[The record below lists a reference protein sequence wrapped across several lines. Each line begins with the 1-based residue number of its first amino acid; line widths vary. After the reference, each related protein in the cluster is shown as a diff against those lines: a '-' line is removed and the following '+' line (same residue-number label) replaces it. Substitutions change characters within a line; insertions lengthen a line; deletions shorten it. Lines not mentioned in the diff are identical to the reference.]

1 MISATHPPFSRRKIT
16 FKSLLCAA
24 LLAVIFVVASCGGVE
39 PDDDS
44 YAPPVEIPDSGD
56 NAGNTGDGGN
66 QGANEDNTGNGG
78 NQGNQGDQG
87 NQGNQGDQGN
97 QGGQGNENQDP
108 DPDTPEKPEIATT
121 QSILKDILGEDTYN
135 SLSGKLS
142 SNITLTA
149 QTIVDVTD
157 IFPVLEEAVNNS
169 TKKDEVKKTLSA
181 KGEDVKVALV
191 AEVENKISIKRK
203 PAEYEGFLENK
214 GTNTYTP
221 TTIYDGYGY
230 EISANGNMNIIL
242 SGKFNYFYEHIESLK
257 GNIDISKLEI
267 YSDKL
272 KGWDDDLKLLSSS
285 LKKEIYDKFSL
296 NNKTIDALPKLSFGL
311 YNDDYDYGL
320 KDFMEMYDKYNSS
333 EKMQITGNFSDVE
346 FDGSKL
352 VSNSS
357 GYTLFSNNTAKTSND
372 SSIKSITAD
381 ELVKLSNKYGIH
393 KIKNIIVSGS
403 SSVNSVNWTNLTNVI
418 FEGDMSKLT
427 INNKTNLNGIVYFKD
442 LPYENNTESFV
453 KGSLKL
459 DKIADTIKV
468 SGGGE
473 YSFVLDL
480 SSISNFYTNYTGNN
494 LTQSGFVSAV
504 YFNKDQE
511 NYKNQNNG
519 FDLYKKIVDPQSGV
533 INNVYFGGIRATTHG
548 FKLDEGVK
556 TSDKARTLE
565 EFEYLGNNRVYK
577 NDGGTV
583 A

>member
-1 MISATHPPFSRRKIT
+1 MKKMISAKHPPFSRRKIT

-66 QGANEDNTGNGG
+66 QGANEGSTGNGG
-78 NQGNQGDQG
+78 NQGEQG

-108 DPDTPEKPEIATT
+108 DPDTPENPETATT

-257 GNIDISKLEI
+257 GNVDISKLEI

-320 KDFMEMYDKYNSS
+320 KDFMEIYDKYNSS
-333 EKMQITGNFSDVE
+333 EKMKIKANFSNVE

-393 KIKNIIVSGS
+393 KIKNIIVSGNS
-403 SSVNSVNWTNLTNVI
+403 SANSVNWTDLTNVI

-427 INNKTNLNGIVYFKD
+427 INNIIYLNGIVYFKD
-442 LPYENNTESFV
+442 LAYENDNNFNFV

-459 DKIADTIKV
+459 DKMSSAMDINGLGDGK
-468 SGGGE
+468 E
-473 YSFVLDL
+473 SFVLD
-480 SSISNFYTNYTGNN
+480 ISNISNVNDYTGNV
-494 LTQSGFVSAV
+494 LIKGARFVSAV
-504 YFNKDQE
+504 YFNKDQKD
-511 NYKNQNNG
+511 NKGDN
-519 FDLYKKIVDPQSGV
+519 LYKKIADDINGV
-533 INNVYFGGIRATTHG
+533 IDNVYFGGELA
-548 FKLDEGVK
+548 EGESFNIYSGKIK

-565 EFEYLGNNRVYK
+565 EFEYFGNNGTYP
-577 NDGGTV
+577 DGGTV

>member
-1 MISATHPPFSRRKIT
+1 MKKMISAKHPLFSRRKIT

-24 LLAVIFVVASCGGVE
+24 LLAVIFVVASCGSVE

-66 QGANEDNTGNGG
+66 QGANEDNTGDGG
-78 NQGNQGDQG
+78 DQGNQGEQG

-169 TKKDEVKKTLSA
+169 TKKDEVKNTLSA

-191 AEVENKISIKRK
+191 AEVEKKLTISKESIER
-203 PAEYEGFLENK
+203 EGVSYIINESGITYSSSTFLNSDD
-214 GTNTYTP
+214 YTIS
-221 TTIYDGYGY
+221 TTLTKVL
-230 EISANGNMNIIL
+230 L
-242 SGKFNYFYEHIESLK
+242 SGKFDIDNIYIKSLSGPIEFNSDFKLVSEKDILGKNKAMIISELK
-257 GNIDISKLEI
+257 NMYDNLKLSSKTV
-267 YSDKL
+267 DKL
-272 KGWDDDLKLLSSS
+272 PMLDLGVYVGDEEK
-285 LKKEIYDKFSL
+285 
-296 NNKTIDALPKLSFGL
+296 
-311 YNDDYDYGL
+311 L
-320 KDFMEMYDKYNSS
+320 KDFMEIYDKYNSS

-357 GYTLFSNNTAKTSND
+357 GYTLFSSNTAKTSNN

-393 KIKNIIVSGS
+393 KIKNIIVSGNS
-403 SSVNSVNWTNLTNVI
+403 SANSVNWTDLTNVI

-427 INNKTNLNGIVYFKD
+427 INNKTDLKGIVYFKD
-442 LPYENNTESFV
+442 LAYNSNSTV
-453 KGSLKL
+453 LGSLKF
-459 DKIADTIKV
+459 DKISSTMNV
-468 SGGGE
+468 SGDGNGKE
-473 YSFVLDL
+473 SFVLDI
-480 SSISNFYTNYTGNN
+480 SSISDINNYIGNVLIKGGQVVN
-494 LTQSGFVSAV
+494 AV
-504 YFNKDQE
+504 YFNK
-511 NYKNQNNG
+511 NQKSNKG
-519 FDLYKKIVDPQSGV
+519 RDLYRRIADEQSGV
-533 INNVYFGGIRATTHG
+533 IDNVYFGG
-548 FKLDEGVK
+548 KLEEGESFNNANVK
-556 TSDKARTLE
+556 TKTYPTARTLE
-565 EFEYLGNNRVYK
+565 EFEYLGNNGTYP
-577 NDGGTV
+577 DGGTV

>member
-1 MISATHPPFSRRKIT
+1 MISATHQPFSRRKIT

-66 QGANEDNTGNGG
+66 QGPNEGSTGNGG
-78 NQGNQGDQG
+78 NQGEQGDQG

-108 DPDTPEKPEIATT
+108 NPDTPEKPEIATT

-169 TKKDEVKKTLSA
+169 TKKDEVKKTLST

-191 AEVENKISIKRK
+191 AEVEKKLTISKESIEREGK
-203 PAEYEGFLENK
+203 PYIINESGIIYSGSTFLNS
-214 GTNTYTP
+214 NDYTIS
-221 TTIYDGYGY
+221 TTLTKVL
-230 EISANGNMNIIL
+230 L
-242 SGKFNYFYEHIESLK
+242 SGKFDIDNIYIKSLSGPIEFNSDFKLVSETSILEKNKAMFISELK
-257 GNIDISKLEI
+257 NMYDNLKLSSKTV
-267 YSDKL
+267 DKL
-272 KGWDDDLKLLSSS
+272 PILDLAVYVEDS
-285 LKKEIYDKFSL
+285 E
-296 NNKTIDALPKLSFGL
+296 
-311 YNDDYDYGL
+311 GL
-320 KDFMEMYDKYNSS
+320 KHFLDIYDKYNSS

-357 GYTLFSNNTAKTSND
+357 GYTLFSNNTAKISND

-403 SSVNSVNWTNLTNVI
+403 SSANSVNWTDLTNVI

-427 INNKTNLNGIVYFKD
+427 INNRTYLNGIVYFKN
-442 LPYENNTESFV
+442 LPYNNSNISTVF
-453 KGSLKL
+453 GSLKL
-459 DKIADTIKV
+459 DKMAPTINVVGDGNGKK
-468 SGGGE
+468 
-473 YSFVLDL
+473 SFVLD
-480 SSISNFYTNYTGNN
+480 ISNISDINNYTGNVLIKGSSVAN
-494 LTQSGFVSAV
+494 AV
-504 YFNKDQE
+504 YFNE
-511 NYKNQNNG
+511 NQKSNKG
-519 FDLYKKIVDPQSGV
+519 RSLYSKIADDQSGM
-533 INNVYFGGIRATTHG
+533 IDNVYFGGQLENGENYNKSTTPT
-548 FKLDEGVK
+548 K

-565 EFEYLGNNRVYK
+565 EFEYLGNNGYYK

>member
-1 MISATHPPFSRRKIT
+1 MISAKHPPFSRRKIT

-66 QGANEDNTGNGG
+66 QGSNEDNTGNGG
-78 NQGNQGDQG
+78 NQGEQGEQG

-191 AEVENKISIKRK
+191 AEVEKKLTISKESIEREGK
-203 PAEYEGFLENK
+203 PYIINESGIIYSGSTFLNS
-214 GTNTYTP
+214 NDYTIS
-221 TTIYDGYGY
+221 TTLTKVL
-230 EISANGNMNIIL
+230 L
-242 SGKFNYFYEHIESLK
+242 SGKFDIDNIYIKSLSGPIEFNSDFKLVSETYILEKNKAMFISELK
-257 GNIDISKLEI
+257 NMYDNLKLSSKTV
-267 YSDKL
+267 DKL
-272 KGWDDDLKLLSSS
+272 PMLDLAVYVYDCEE
-285 LKKEIYDKFSL
+285 LKH
-296 NNKTIDALPKLSFGL
+296 
-311 YNDDYDYGL
+311 
-320 KDFMEMYDKYNSS
+320 FMEIYDKYNSS

-393 KIKNIIVSGS
+393 KIKNIIVSGN
-403 SSVNSVNWTNLTNVI
+403 SSVNSVNWTDLTNVI
-418 FEGDMSKLT
+418 FEGDMSQLT

-442 LPYENNTESFV
+442 LPYEDNLSYAE
-453 KGSLKL
+453 GSLKL
-459 DKIADTIKV
+459 DKM
-468 SGGGE
+468 SGTMDVTGFGNGE
-473 YSFVLDL
+473 KSFVLD
-480 SSISNFYTNYTGNN
+480 ISNISDINNYTGNVLIKGSSVAN
-494 LTQSGFVSAV
+494 AV
-504 YFNKDQE
+504 YFNE
-511 NYKNQNNG
+511 NQKSNKG
-519 FDLYKKIVDPQSGV
+519 RSLYSKIADEQSGV
-533 INNVYFGGIRATTHG
+533 IENVYFGKNLEENEK
-548 FKLDEGVK
+548 FNKSDVKVK
-556 TSDKARTLE
+556 TSPTARTLE
-565 EFEYLGNNRVYK
+565 EFEYFGNNGTYP
-577 NDGGTV
+577 DGGTV